1 MHKACLHDVFTL
13 KNSCPLCD
21 QKILLGYEVCLSIPK
36 MKQNRVIRK
45 KNTVDQN
52 VKKALQE
59 QAEKNVAMQFGVS
72 GMGLAMNEESKTSV
86 VGRRD
91 IFEMLVAAN
100 GDRPPIGKSNRV
112 GPTGRPPLQNKK
124 TPSQRNNFK
133 HTTIEEEE
141 KVPFSGLGSDFNL
154 AGTQI
159 TTTQTN
165 FPSASKATNKPN
177 GRLAHAAQFKS
188 TRPHSLNQRQPL
200 LGNKE
205 EQQPNGFSS
214 VLEVGG
220 SGFSAGP
227 NKHRLARDMQ
237 QYRELEERDYDFL
250 EEQ

>member
-141 KVPFSGLGSDFNL
+141 KVPFSGLGSDSTWQ
-154 AGTQI
+154 APRSQ
-159 TTTQTN
+159 
-165 FPSASKATNKPN
+165 
-177 GRLAHAAQFKS
+177 RL
-188 TRPHSLNQRQPL
+188 RPTSPQRRKQRTSRMAVSHTLLNSRAP
-200 LGNKE
+200 
-205 EQQPNGFSS
+205 
-214 VLEVGG
+214 
-220 SGFSAGP
+220 GP
-227 NKHRLARDMQ
+227 TA
-237 QYRELEERDYDFL
+237 
-250 EEQ
+250 